1 MEKII
6 KVNPATLFLTWKFGV
21 KAPKWFCSLHI
32 RAWRC
37 SLKNHTDC
45 RKNSVRFLYCTYRI
59 RRRAPCSVQ
68 NRYVHRSVHRTE
80 LPATLISVPHAC
92 RHRSLFSSAPYIFLL
107 GPTYSQGNAG
117 TQGRWTLGIWGMGGL
132 SSLVLEPEE
141 NIEVLP
147 YRIFLMLCMV
157 LVPSTDDWL

>member
-45 RKNSVRFLYCTYRI
+45 RKNSVRFLYCTGYAAGPLFGTESVRASKRTPYRT
-59 RRRAPCSVQ
+59 A
-68 NRYVHRSVHRTE
+68 RYTNLCTTRVPTQIPVFE
-80 LPATLISVPHAC
+80 CALYFPPYLALP
-92 RHRSLFSSAPYIFLL
+92 
-107 GPTYSQGNAG
+107 NAG
-117 TQGRWTLGIWGMGGL
+117 TQGRWTLGMGDGGALFSRSRAWGKYRSTPIF
-132 SSLVLEPEE
+132 SSCFAW
-141 NIEVLP
+141 
-147 YRIFLMLCMV
+147 YR
-157 LVPSTDDWL
+157 VPTTGCRH

>member
-45 RKNSVRFLYCTYRI
+45 RKNSVRFLYCTGYAAGPLFGTESVRASKRTPYRT
-59 RRRAPCSVQ
+59 A
-68 NRYVHRSVHRTE
+68 RYTNLCTTR
-80 LPATLISVPHAC
+80 VPTQIPVFECALYFPPWPYLLSGEC
-92 RHRSLFSSAPYIFLL
+92 RDAGALDAGDLGDGGALFSRSRAWGKYRSTPIF
-107 GPTYSQGNAG
+107 
-117 TQGRWTLGIWGMGGL
+117 
-132 SSLVLEPEE
+132 SSCFAW
-141 NIEVLP
+141 
-147 YRIFLMLCMV
+147 Y
-157 LVPSTDDWL
+157 